1 MMSKARSKP
10 SPTKTYDTCRLGI
23 LDGHTQKQILDR
35 LRISKPTLKAHLA
48 KKGTN
53 WKQLEGKTKSKYVTL
68 PQNKVRGGN
77 VSADTQL
84 IKNLGSTPNPSNTP
98 HSQTPQSRQG
108 DKPGTPLKLT
118 EEVLETALVKA
129 LRDDPI
135 KALNPALA
143 FLDKKK
149 SLSVADDDT
158 EQTEDIKNYYNEVLK
173 NIYQ

>member
-1 MMSKARSKP
+1 MNTHKF
-10 SPTKTYDTCRLGI
+10 
-23 LDGHTQKQILDR
+23 
-35 LRISKPTLKAHLA
+35 ISLPKL
-48 KKGTN
+48 
-53 WKQLEGKTKSKYVTL
+53 QEVFYKTKPNTVKGNLLRYKQDNPDKFIDTRTVPPGT
-68 PQNKVRGGN
+68 QN
-77 VSADTQL
+77 VSPP
-84 IKNLGSTPNPSNTP
+84 KNTP

-149 SLSVADDDT
+149 SLSVADDET
-158 EQTEDIKNYYNEVLK
+158 EQTEDQKKYYNEVLS
-173 NIYQ
+173 NVYR